1 MNPSKLIDKQIANTP
16 GWQGKVLAKLRRIIH
31 EADPNITEEW
41 KWGTAV
47 FTHNGLVCAFSAFKV
62 HVKLNFFKGAS
73 LKDPHKLINNGL
85 ESKSH
90 RAIDFDEG
98 DKINEVALKKFIRSA
113 VAHNLG
119 RKNKN

>member
-16 GWQGKVLAKLRRIIH
+16 GWQGEILAKLRRIIH
-31 EADPNITEEW
+31 EADVDITEEW

-47 FTHNGLVCAFSAFKV
+47 FTHGGLVCAFSAFKD
-62 HVKLNFFKGAS
+62 HVKLNFFKGAF

-90 RAIDFDEG
+90 RAIDFNED
-98 DKINEVALKKFIRSA
+98 DKINETALKELIRSA
-113 VAHNLG
+113 VAYNLG
-119 RKNKN
+119 REK